1 MFRSIRASTPPAVG
15 CQVCLGVFLRTYLR
29 RCTAAVEHD
38 GYECSTHSMQARRQ
52 QPQRHINLRGECPQT
67 NRRRRY
73 TEVVEHYVD
82 HGVPHLPCGHAVHTY
97 CCNSCV
103 RRTRGWPRA
112 KVVEQYGG
120 QGVPHHPCGHMSE
133 QEAKLP
139 FVGVV
144 NVGRVP
150 AAAVHGGCGTP
161 WPPHRSTTK
170 KRCFIWRD
178 RVCTAVAKKRV
189 ATLLFNNLR
198 SIDAAGNF
206 QQPLKLQR

>member
-1 MFRSIRASTPPAVG
+1 MFHSIRASTPPAVG

-29 RCTAAVEHD
+29 RCTAVVEHD

-73 TEVVEHYVD
+73 TEVVEHYGD

-112 KVVEQYGG
+112 KVVEQYGD
-120 QGVPHHPCGHMSE
+120 QGVPHHPCGHMTE
-133 QEAKLP
+133 LEAKFAFCWCGECGQSAGGRRARRVWNAVATTP
-139 FVGVV
+139 FHHQKKTLHLAGS
-144 NVGRVP
+144 RL
-150 AAAVHGGCGTP
+150 HGGCEQTGG
-161 WPPHRSTTK
+161 HA
-170 KRCFIWRD
+170 I
-178 RVCTAVAKKRV
+178 V
-189 ATLLFNNLR
+189 
-198 SIDAAGNF
+198 
-206 QQPLKLQR
+206 QQPPFHRRRRQF